1 MWSML
6 VEDVDEIIYDALD
19 IEDID
24 SISIEYYKNQAI
36 LEPKN
41 TFEHYRDMIMKEISS
56 SQEFEIL
63 AMLNYKN
70 EKRSTEKKKTQN
82 LPNLQDKN
90 TEEDNSEPLMRLIRL
105 QISQGMPLNAIK
117 NLKKLRNSRKNLNLE
132 TSGDTEIMLG
142 FLKTSLGRL
151 DESLQY
157 YQQGLEA
164 YYTQFGIKA
173 EQTGF
178 ATSNLGSIFSD
189 IGDIEQSIEF
199 QNSAKTILSSIHPEH
214 PSLAYVYYN
223 LGIAQLSQ
231 N

>member
-1 MWSML
+1 MEYFSLKVTIKNENEQDIKTLEEPVMWSML

-105 QISQGMPLNAIK
+105 
-117 NLKKLRNSRKNLNLE
+117 
-132 TSGDTEIMLG
+132 
-142 FLKTSLGRL
+142 
-151 DESLQY
+151 
-157 YQQGLEA
+157 
-164 YYTQFGIKA
+164 
-173 EQTGF
+173 
-178 ATSNLGSIFSD
+178 
-189 IGDIEQSIEF
+189 
-199 QNSAKTILSSIHPEH
+199 
-214 PSLAYVYYN
+214 
-223 LGIAQLSQ
+223 
-231 N
+231 